1 MPPIRDFLGWI
12 HARSVRFEPGD
23 AAPLQAK
30 RRLPPSVRGAAD
42 NPPEEFIA
50 NVVRDWKS
58 PEGGKWIE
66 VSVDR
71 DANITVTNGRTNAS
85 KTYKE

>member
-1 MPPIRDFLGWI
+1 MIS
-12 HARSVRFEPGD
+12 SVGFTHDPF
-23 AAPLQAK
+23 ALSLAMLLHSKAK

-50 NVVRDWKS
+50 NVVQDWKS

-85 KTYKE
+85 KTYKK